1 MDGTART
8 VGRRAD
14 APGRIRAASRASPMP
29 RSRRP
34 SQAGRAAG
42 ARPARGRR
50 PRGRPPRAPADAAEA
65 LVAVAP
71 LAARWIERLLG
82 GHRPP
87 LTPPQ
92 YLALRAIAREPI
104 SVSDLARRAGV
115 FGPAATQLVNILTDA
130 HLVERRD
137 ARDDRRRQRLVLSR
151 RRPARPAIGRRA
163 CHRAAHRASRA
174 APTSRG
180 RRPRARPAGRRGGVG
195 RHGATSPPTPTAP
208 PQAPMS

>member
-14 APGRIRAASRASPMP
+14 APGRIRVAPRASPMP
-29 RSRRP
+29 RSGRP

-65 LVAVAP
+65 LVAVAL

-87 LTPPQ
+87 
-92 YLALRAIAREPI
+92 
-104 SVSDLARRAGV
+104 
-115 FGPAATQLVNILTDA
+115 A
-130 HLVERRD
+130 HASPVP
-137 ARDDRRRQRLVLSR
+137 
-151 RRPARPAIGRRA
+151 RPARD
-163 CHRAAHRASRA
+163 
-174 APTSRG
+174 
-180 RRPRARPAGRRGGVG
+180 RP
-195 RHGATSPPTPTAP
+195 
-208 PQAPMS
+208 